1 MRNWIVIF
9 LVVFLFQACGI
20 SMGDRIDNGNLSVYF
35 LEGVNKDKAISFARY
50 WKNNGFIGDKKQV
63 IQLER
68 EDNAITVKLIER
80 ELYHKDAFTIQEEA
94 LLQDLERDLKKE
106 VFIEEVNILITDNTF
121 RPIIKR

>member
-1 MRNWIVIF
+1 
-9 LVVFLFQACGI
+9 
-20 SMGDRIDNGNLSVYF
+20 MGDRIDNGNLSVYF